1 MNMSRH
7 TKTYRDENGEAKRF
21 DREKFRSI
29 IKSNQREKG
38 MTQSNYVDKLAKG
51 LSCSADTIEGWRKG
65 RNAPQDIE
73 TVYALEKELE
83 LSNGALLYSETDNLR
98 KEVQY
103 YKQEKEKLEVELNKA
118 KKQVESM
125 KKNFTFTERTQSFCL
140 RYDGFS
146 NIIDMLIGVLYGD
159 IDKPSTYAEELSY
172 ILSDNTYENSITE
185 ILGYHDLSE
194 DEIRLAL
201 EEFKDKPPEEF
212 DRWMYD
218 SVIDSNGHHLYNEN
232 KKINLHKMEIWER
245 IKESAK
251 LKKADRRRAGAL
263 LNELIEKWGKMD
275 FPYAMCAI
283 NIQICEDT
291 IARFRFGEGYV
302 NPTHSD
308 RMDVI
313 TELLFLSN
321 GRIDTYTFENAVK
334 FHVDQFE
341 MEVEVTFDLAR
352 G

>member
-1 MNMSRH
+1 MNKSRQ

-21 DREKFRSI
+21 DLEKFRSI
-29 IKSNQREKG
+29 IKSNRREKG
-38 MTQSNYVDKLAKG
+38 MTQLNYVDKLAEG
-51 LSCSADTIEGWRKG
+51 LSCSTETIEGWRKG

-83 LSNGALLYSETDNLR
+83 LSKGSLLYSEVDNLR

-103 YKQEKEKLEVELNKA
+103 YKQEKEKLEKELNKA
-118 KKQVESM
+118 KEEDVCTR
-125 KKNFTFTERTQSFCL
+125 KNFTFSERTQSFCL

-146 NIIDMLIGVLYGD
+146 NLIDMLIGVLYGEVD
-159 IDKPSTYAEELSY
+159 EPSTYAEELSY
-172 ILSDNTYENSITE
+172 ILSDYTYDNSFTK

-194 DEIRLAL
+194 DEIRSAL
-201 EEFKDKPPEEF
+201 EEFKDKSPEEF

-218 SVIDSNGHHLYNEN
+218 SAIDSKGHHLYDEN
-232 KKINLHKMEIWER
+232 HKIKLHEMEIWER
-245 IKESAK
+245 IKESDI
-251 LKKADRRRAGAL
+251 LEKADRKRTKAL
-263 LNELIEKWGKMD
+263 LNELIEKWEKMD

-283 NIQICEDT
+283 NIQTYGYT
-291 IARFRFGEGYV
+291 IAKFRFGEGYM

-308 RMDVI
+308 RMDII

-321 GRIDTYTFENAVK
+321 GNIDKYTFENAVK

-341 MEVEVTFDLAR
+341 SEIEVTFDLTR
-352 G
+352 C